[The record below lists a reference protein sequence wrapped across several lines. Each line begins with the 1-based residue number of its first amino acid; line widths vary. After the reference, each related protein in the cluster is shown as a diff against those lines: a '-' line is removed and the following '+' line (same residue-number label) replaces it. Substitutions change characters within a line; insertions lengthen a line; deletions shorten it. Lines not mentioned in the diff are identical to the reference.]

1 MLCGMSSSYSKTSL
15 SGGDMWADGGCGSGR
30 KPRRSSSN
38 LSCGS
43 GGGRRRRRSSN
54 QSRSGDSTPVGSVG
68 AAGGNFRQ
76 RKSLPRS
83 LSDDTM
89 EKRGKNMD
97 PGSPESPYTPPAS
110 PLPPKETAPAAR
122 EESVV
127 YVVLEEPSLVLQRVV
142 LTGTSVSNSGLAPLA
157 ALPYLHT
164 LEFCDSDRVGN
175 AAIEVQFDPLFCLD
189 PNCVPAH

>member
-1 MLCGMSSSYSKTSL
+1 
-15 SGGDMWADGGCGSGR
+15 
-30 KPRRSSSN
+30 
-38 LSCGS
+38 
-43 GGGRRRRRSSN
+43 
-54 QSRSGDSTPVGSVG
+54 
-68 AAGGNFRQ
+68 
-76 RKSLPRS
+76 
-83 LSDDTM
+83 M

-164 LEFCDSDRVGN
+164 LELCDSDRVGN
-175 AAIEVQFDPLFCLD
+175 AAIEVKFGPFFCLG
-189 PNCVPAH
+189 PAY